1 MKWLLFSYSL
11 PSKSRSSPRVA
22 LWRRLRRIGAISVK
36 TGVYILPAT
45 DECIEAFQ
53 WLAQE
58 VQQAKGDSLVF
69 YVEQFEGLSDGEISE
84 MFRQARQQ
92 DYLEIDTQAAE
103 LEQKINSQQQ
113 IEREGRRACP
123 ASLGGNPAMT
133 NRVVEV
139 SQIKEAIAKLRKRYS
154 EILNLDFFN
163 CPDAQIVAARLTKIE
178 QDLKQ
183 EENPTN
189 LVRVNAPEYQNK
201 CWVTRPRPFVDRLAC
216 IWLIRKF
223 IDPHAVIRYSL
234 QPAADEI
241 AFDMKEAEFGH
252 QGNLCSFETMMLR
265 FGLAEPG
272 VKAIAQIVHE
282 LDLKDG
288 KYMSPEASGVETI
301 IKGWLLA
308 SFSDTEL
315 ESLGIKLFEGLYL
328 ALAKTKGN

>member
-1 MKWLLFSYSL
+1 MKWLVFSYSL
-11 PSKSRSSPRVA
+11 PSKSRSSPRVT

-58 VQQAKGDSLVF
+58 VQQAKGDTLVF

-103 LEQKINSQQQ
+103 LEQKINTQPP
-113 IEREGRRACP
+113 IEVP
-123 ASLGGNPAMT
+123 
-133 NRVVEV
+133 
-139 SQIKEAIAKLRKRYS
+139 QIKEAIAKLRKRYR

-163 CPDAQIVAARLTKIE
+163 CPDAQVVAARLTRIE
-178 QDLKQ
+178 QALKA
-183 EENPTN
+183 ENPTN
-189 LVRVNAPEYQNK
+189 LISTTIAEYRHK
-201 CWVTRPRPFVDRLAC
+201 PWVTRPRPFVDRLAC

-223 IDPHAVIRYSL
+223 INPDAVIRYSL

-241 AFDMKEAEFGH
+241 AFDMKAAEFGH

-265 FGLAEPG
+265 FGLVEPG

-288 KYMSPEASGVETI
+288 EYISPEAIGVETI
-301 IKGWLLA
+301 LKGWLLA
-308 SFSDTEL
+308 SFSDPEL

-328 ALAKTKGN
+328 ALAKTKKN

>member
-1 MKWLLFSYSL
+1 MKWLVFSYSL
-11 PSKSRSSPRVA
+11 PSKSRSSPRVT

-58 VQQAKGDSLVF
+58 VQQAKGDALVF
-69 YVEQFEGLSDGEISE
+69 YVEQFEGLSDQQIIEL
-84 MFRQARQQ
+84 FREVRQQ
-92 DYLEIDTQAAE
+92 DYIEIDTQAAE
-103 LEQKINSQQQ
+103 LEKKINAQPT
-113 IEREGRRACP
+113 IETSE
-123 ASLGGNPAMT
+123 
-133 NRVVEV
+133 
-139 SQIKEAIAKLRKRYS
+139 IKEAIAKLRKRYS
-154 EILNLDFFN
+154 EILSLDFFD
-163 CPDAQIVAARLTKIE
+163 CPDAEVVAARLTRIE
-178 QDLKQ
+178 QFLHKPNSQ
-183 EENPTN
+183 N
-189 LVRVNAPEYQNK
+189 LVNITLTEYQHQL
-201 CWVTRPRPFVDRLAC
+201 WVTRPRPFVDRLAC

-272 VKAIAQIVHE
+272 VQAIAQIVHE
-282 LDLKDG
+282 LDLRDG
-288 KYMSPEASGVETI
+288 QYTSPEASGVEAI

-328 ALAKTKGN
+328 ALAKIKGN

>member
-1 MKWLLFSYSL
+1 MKWLVFSYSL
-11 PSKSRSSPRVA
+11 PSKSRSSPRVT

-58 VQQAKGDSLVF
+58 VQQAKGDTLVF
-69 YVEQFEGLSDGEISE
+69 YVEQLEGLSDREIVAL
-84 MFRQARQQ
+84 FREARQQ

-103 LEQKINSQQQ
+103 LEQKINTQQQ
-113 IEREGRRACP
+113 IEVP
-123 ASLGGNPAMT
+123 
-133 NRVVEV
+133 
-139 SQIKEAIAKLRKRYS
+139 QIKEAIAKLRKRYS
-154 EILNLDFFN
+154 EVLNLDFFN
-163 CPDAQIVAARLTKIE
+163 CPDAQIVAARLTRIE
-178 QDLKQ
+178 QNLKQ
-183 EENPTN
+183 EENNNN
-189 LVRVNAPEYQNK
+189 LVSVDATKYQNK

-223 IDPHAVIRYSL
+223 IDPDAVIRYSL
-234 QPAADEI
+234 QPAEDEV

-265 FGLAEPG
+265 FGLVEPG

-288 KYMSPEASGVETI
+288 EYMSPEAIGVETI

-308 SFSDTEL
+308 AYTDAEL

-328 ALAKTKGN
+328 ALAKTKK

>member
-1 MKWLLFSYSL
+1 MKWLVFSYSL
-11 PSKSRSSPRVA
+11 PSKSRSSPRVT

-45 DECIEAFQ
+45 DECTEAFQ

-58 VQQAKGDSLVF
+58 VQQAKGDTLVF

-103 LEQKINSQQQ
+103 LEQKINSQPQ
-113 IEREGRRACP
+113 IEVP
-123 ASLGGNPAMT
+123 QT
-133 NRVVEV
+133 
-139 SQIKEAIAKLRKRYS
+139 KEAIAKLRKRYS
-154 EILNLDFFN
+154 EVLNLDFFS
-163 CPDAQIVAARLTKIE
+163 CPDAQIVAARLTRIE
-178 QDLKQ
+178 QSLKP
-183 EENPTN
+183 EENSTN
-189 LVRVNAPEYQNK
+189 LVRVNTTKYQNK
-201 CWVTRPRPFVDRLAC
+201 SWVTRPRPFVDRLAC

-234 QPAADEI
+234 QPEADEI
-241 AFDMKEAEFGH
+241 TFDMKEAEFGH

-288 KYMSPEASGVETI
+288 AYISPEASGVETI

-328 ALAKTKGN
+328 AFSEALDR

>member
-1 MKWLLFSYSL
+1 MKWLVFSYSL

-58 VQQAKGDSLVF
+58 VQQAKGDTLVF

-103 LEQKINSQQQ
+103 LEQQIAIQPQ
-113 IEREGRRACP
+113 IEREGRR
-123 ASLGGNPAMT
+123 GFPAMT

-139 SQIKEAIAKLRKRYS
+139 LQIKEAIAKLRKRYR

-163 CPDAQIVAARLTKIE
+163 CPDAQVVAARLTRIE
-178 QDLKQ
+178 QALKA
-183 EENPTN
+183 ENPTN
-189 LVRVNAPEYQNK
+189 LVSTTIAEYRHK
-201 CWVTRPRPFVDRLAC
+201 PWVTRPRPFVDRLAC

-223 IDPHAVIRYSL
+223 INPDAVIRYSL

-241 AFDMKEAEFGH
+241 AFDMKAAEFGH

-265 FGLAEPG
+265 FGLVEPG

-288 KYMSPEASGVETI
+288 EYISPEAIGVETI
-301 IKGWLLA
+301 LKGWLLA
-308 SFSDTEL
+308 SFSDSEL

-328 ALAKTKGN
+328 ALAKTKKN

>member
-1 MKWLLFSYSL
+1 MKWLVFSYSL

-103 LEQKINSQQQ
+103 LEQKINTQPK
-113 IEREGRRACP
+113 IA
-123 ASLGGNPAMT
+123 AS
-133 NRVVEV
+133 E
-139 SQIKEAIAKLRKRYS
+139 IKEAIAKLRKRYS

-178 QDLKQ
+178 QDLKA
-183 EENPTN
+183 ENPAN
-189 LVRVNAPEYQNK
+189 LVSTTIAEYQNK
-201 CWVTRPRPFVDRLAC
+201 SWVTRPRPFVDRLAC

-223 IDPHAVIRYSL
+223 IDPDAVIRYSL

-252 QGNLCSFETMMLR
+252 QGNLCSFETIMLR
-265 FGLAEPG
+265 FDLAEPG

-288 KYMSPEASGVETI
+288 EYMSPESSGVEKI

>member
-1 MKWLLFSYSL
+1 
-11 PSKSRSSPRVA
+11 
-22 LWRRLRRIGAISVK
+22 
-36 TGVYILPAT
+36 
-45 DECIEAFQ
+45 
-53 WLAQE
+53 
-58 VQQAKGDSLVF
+58 
-69 YVEQFEGLSDGEISE
+69 LSDREIVA
-84 MFRQARQQ
+84 MFHQARQQ

-103 LEQKINSQQQ
+103 LEQKINTQPQ
-113 IEREGRRACP
+113 I
-123 ASLGGNPAMT
+123 
-133 NRVVEV
+133 EV
-139 SQIKEAIAKLRKRYS
+139 SQIKEAMSSTSFAIAKLRKRYS

-178 QDLKQ
+178 QSLKP
-183 EENPTN
+183 EENSIN
-189 LVRVNAPEYQNK
+189 LVRVNTTKYQNK
-201 CWVTRPRPFVDRLAC
+201 SWVTRPRPFVDRLAC

-234 QPAADEI
+234 QPEADEI
-241 AFDMKEAEFGH
+241 TFDMKDADFGH

-288 KYMSPEASGVETI
+288 AYISPEASGVETI

-308 SFSDTEL
+308 FFSDTEL

-328 ALAKTKGN
+328 TLAKSKGSKK

>member
-1 MKWLLFSYSL
+1 MKWLVFAYSL
-11 PSKSRSSPRVA
+11 PSKSRSSPRVT
-22 LWRRLRRIGAISVK
+22 LWRRLRRVGAISVK

-58 VQQAKGDSLVF
+58 VQQAKGDTF
-69 YVEQFEGLSDGEISE
+69 
-84 MFRQARQQ
+84 
-92 DYLEIDTQAAE
+92 
-103 LEQKINSQQQ
+103 
-113 IEREGRRACP
+113 
-123 ASLGGNPAMT
+123 
-133 NRVVEV
+133 
-139 SQIKEAIAKLRKRYS
+139 IA
-154 EILNLDFFN
+154 
-163 CPDAQIVAARLTKIE
+163 
-178 QDLKQ
+178 
-183 EENPTN
+183 
-189 LVRVNAPEYQNK
+189 EYQNK
-201 CWVTRPRPFVDRLAC
+201 SWVTRPRPFVDRLAC

-241 AFDMKEAEFGH
+241 TFDMKEAEFGH

-265 FGLAEPG
+265 FGLVEPG

-288 KYMSPEASGVETI
+288 AYISPEASGVETI

-328 ALAKTKGN
+328 AFSEALDR

>member
-1 MKWLLFSYSL
+1 MKWLVFSYSL

-58 VQQAKGDSLVF
+58 VQQAKGDTLVF

-103 LEQKINSQQQ
+103 LEQQIGIQPQ
-113 IEREGRRACP
+113 IEVP
-123 ASLGGNPAMT
+123 
-133 NRVVEV
+133 
-139 SQIKEAIAKLRKRYS
+139 QIKEAIAKLRKRYR

-163 CPDAQIVAARLTKIE
+163 CPDAQVVAARLTKIE
-178 QDLKQ
+178 QALKA
-183 EENPTN
+183 ENPTN
-189 LVRVNAPEYQNK
+189 LVNTTIAEYRHK
-201 CWVTRPRPFVDRLAC
+201 PWVTRPRPFVDRLAC

-223 IDPHAVIRYSL
+223 INPNAVIRYSL

-265 FGLAEPG
+265 FGLVEPG

-288 KYMSPEASGVETI
+288 EYISPEAIGVETI
-301 IKGWLLA
+301 LKGWLLA
-308 SFSDTEL
+308 SFSDPEL

-328 ALAKTKGN
+328 ALAKTKKN